1 MASLGKNWITEKL
14 VDFEYKKYILLA
26 YLKEVSCQFEANR
39 LYPHLAELID
49 HYKQLVSLRDMK
61 NNLAENFPQR
71 MQQVDFENFKIKYEK
86 MVEDDVLMSEI
97 ESIVSYSIPQFERYL
112 SEGKKIY
119 DFIEEHLHIYPVGVM
134 PLRPEHGYMF
144 LKDGKDAGT
153 RVYEYQITIFEH
165 PDTRYR
171 GIHTQYVKT
180 YSRSFTNTFES
191 IKTDLIRENR
201 NIPNPAAFAVESEL
215 EIPLEETFLPI
226 AKRMLVKHVASGI
239 N

>member
-26 YLKEVSCQFEANR
+26 YLKEVSNQFEANR

-49 HYKQLVSLRDMK
+49 HYKQLIAFREMK
-61 NNLAENFPQR
+61 NNLSDNFPQR
-71 MQQVDFENFKIKYEK
+71 LQKVDFENFKMKYEK

-97 ESIVSYSIPQFERYL
+97 ESIVSYSIPQFEKYL
-112 SEGKKIY
+112 AEGKKIY
-119 DFIEEHLHIYPVGVM
+119 DFIEEHLHLYPVGVI

-180 YSRSFTNTFES
+180 YSHSFVNTFES
-191 IKTDLIRENR
+191 IKTDLIRGNR
-201 NIPNPAAFAVESEL
+201 NIPNPAAFAVESDL

-239 N
+239 D